1 MGGEGGVLRGL
12 DAAGHGG
19 QHFGGGGGGGGGFWG
34 AGHGGFSFS
43 KGGGKGKVKGGARQ
57 SPVRARRWSSRR
69 VCRRS
74 RSAVTRNVRRVKA
87 GAG

>member
-1 MGGEGGVLRGL
+1 MGGRGMAGFPFQKKGGEGESEG
-12 DAAGHGG
+12 D
-19 QHFGGGGGGGGGFWG
+19 
-34 AGHGGFSFS
+34 
-43 KGGGKGKVKGGARQ
+43 ARQ

-74 RSAVTRNVRRVKA
+74 RSAVMRKVRRVKA